1 MKTLEEVILES
12 SVKELEV
19 ALVTITY
26 NLSFQF
32 QNGKFSEFVKVL
44 NPIAKRIINHRNTLV
59 VDKLKIYEDIPLGLV
74 HSVVG
79 LNVNKDEMIQFKSTT
94 LGEIIHGIIEGV

>member
-59 VDKLKIYEDIPLGLV
+59 VDKLRIYEDIPLGLV